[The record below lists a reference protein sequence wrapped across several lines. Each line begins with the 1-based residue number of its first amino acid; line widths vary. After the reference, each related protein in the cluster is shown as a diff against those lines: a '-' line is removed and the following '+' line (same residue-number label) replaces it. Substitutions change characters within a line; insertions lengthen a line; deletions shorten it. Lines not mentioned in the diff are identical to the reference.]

1 MYLVIR
7 CPGCKT
13 FTYVDRFQ
21 RWKLCPVCGEATDVR
36 RAPAYLEVDDYFIA
50 EKIVG
55 ELEKYLH
62 RRRRKDLTQE
72 EIDDLR
78 RQYADWLRTQ
88 V

>member
-1 MYLVIR
+1 
-7 CPGCKT
+7 
-13 FTYVDRFQ
+13 
-21 RWKLCPVCGEATDVR
+21 
-36 RAPAYLEVDDYFIA
+36 VDDYFIA

>member
-21 RWKLCPVCGEATDVR
+21 RWKLCPVCGEAAEVR
-36 RAPAYLEVDDYFIA
+36 RAPAYLEVDDYLVA
-50 EKIVG
+50 EKIV
-55 ELEKYLH
+55 EQLEAYLH
-62 RRRRKDLTQE
+62 KNKKKDLTNE

-78 RQYADWLRTQ
+78 RQYASWLRLKA
-88 V
+88 